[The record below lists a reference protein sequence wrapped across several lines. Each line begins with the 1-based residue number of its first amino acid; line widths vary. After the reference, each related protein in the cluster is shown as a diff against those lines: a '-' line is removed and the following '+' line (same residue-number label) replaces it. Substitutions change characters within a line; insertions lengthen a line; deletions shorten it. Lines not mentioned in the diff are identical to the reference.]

1 MTKKRNPSS
10 VSASCKGADTED
22 GFRFFWILTPLHY
35 KILFNKLHEFL
46 NEKFIWTGGA
56 CLAWVLKSL
65 LLKYLFTD
73 FFKDVFKVCVFVAFC
88 DSGVGEV
95 FFGEI
100 FGIGEKTAAHFGVF
114 GFFLG
119 FLTGEGAG

>member
-1 MTKKRNPSS
+1 M
-10 VSASCKGADTED
+10 
-22 GFRFFWILTPLHY
+22 
-35 KILFNKLHEFL
+35 
-46 NEKFIWTGGA
+46 WTGGA

-65 LLKYLFTD
+65 LFKYLFTD

-100 FGIGEKTAAHFGVF
+100 FGIGEETAAHFGVF

>member
-1 MTKKRNPSS
+1 M
-10 VSASCKGADTED
+10 VSATEHSQRII
-22 GFRFFWILTPLHY
+22 FVFFCVLTPLHY
-35 KILFNKLHEFL
+35 KILFKFQEFL
-46 NEKFIWTGGA
+46 NAGFTWPGGA

-65 LLKYLFTD
+65 LFKYLFTD

-114 GFFLG
+114 GFLLG